1 MNKKGEGKT
10 SPGIIIIP
18 PEAIVNIEIKGG
30 LYMAEIILDVAMI
43 VVSVAAIVAVVKL
56 WKGDD

>member
-1 MNKKGEGKT
+1 
-10 SPGIIIIP
+10 
-18 PEAIVNIEIKGG
+18 
-30 LYMAEIILDVAMI
+30 MAEIILDVAMI